1 MIIDAHVYCGH
12 SIMGYGASA
21 GEILKQCDALSID
34 KAILIPV
41 KPKSYHLG
49 PENTFIARTVQ
60 AHPDRFIGFARVD
73 PRLGKEAEA
82 EMIRSIQELGLKG
95 LYLNPWEET
104 YQINESFVEPFMEKA
119 HAFNIPVMIKGGY
132 PVVSQPSQIADLA
145 KRFPETLIIATSGGQ
160 INICG
165 GGLQDAMIMLEENRN
180 VYMETSGIYREDFI
194 EEMAGKIGAKRL
206 IFGSGS
212 PVFDARF
219 ELQRVTRAHI
229 GEAEK
234 NQIAG
239 LTVKSLLSL

>member
-1 MIIDAHVYCGH
+1 MIIDAHVYCGQ

-21 GEILKQCDALSID
+21 EEILRQCDALSID
-34 KAILIPV
+34 KAVLIPV
-41 KPKSYHLG
+41 KPRSYHLG

-60 AHPDRFIGFARVD
+60 DHPDRFTGFARVD
-73 PRLGKEAEA
+73 PRLGGEAES
-82 EMIRSIQELGLKG
+82 EMKRSIQELCLKG

-104 YQINESFVEPFMEKA
+104 FQINESFVWPLMEKA
-119 HAFNIPVMIKGGY
+119 QTFKVPVMIKGGH

-145 KRFPETLIIATSGGQ
+145 KRFPKTIIIATSGGQ

-165 GGLQDAMIMLEENRN
+165 GGLQDAMIMLEENKN

-194 EEMAGKIGAKRL
+194 EEMARKIGAKRL

-219 ELQRVTRAHI
+219 ELQRVTRAHL
-229 GEAEK
+229 GKADK
-234 NQIAG
+234 NKIAG
-239 LTVKSLLSL
+239 LTIKNLLSL